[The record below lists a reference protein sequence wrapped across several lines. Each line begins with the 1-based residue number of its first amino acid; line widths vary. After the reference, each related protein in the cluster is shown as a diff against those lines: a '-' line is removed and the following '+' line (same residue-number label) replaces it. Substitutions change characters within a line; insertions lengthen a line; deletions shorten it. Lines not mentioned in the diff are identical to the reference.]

1 MIDTDR
7 TFGEDPFDEA
17 DYQETPMLQT
27 DTYYRG
33 YRLSTT
39 EGETNIFFEG
49 ELLETVTLKTKG
61 RFRTTSDAAMDIV
74 DSWLNAR

>member
-17 DYQETPMLQT
+17 DYQETDMQT
-27 DTYYRG
+27 DSYYRG
-33 YRLSTT
+33 YRLSSN
-39 EGETNIFFEG
+39 EGETHIFFEG
-49 ELLETVTLKTKG
+49 ELLETVTLQTKG

-74 DSWLNAR
+74 DGWLNAR